1 MRDIRYA
8 LRAFARSPGFTI
20 AAILSLSLGIGSN
33 LTIYTIANTFL
44 NQPVRGVSDADRL
57 ARVYVRRHS
66 PLQFRDL
73 EAVRENAKS
82 CSGVAGERMMP
93 VAVANGTTT

>member
-33 LTIYTIANTFL
+33 LTIYTIANAFL
-44 NQPVRGVSDADRL
+44 NQPVPGVRDADGL
-57 ARVYVRRHS
+57 VRVYVRRHS
-66 PLQFRDL
+66 PLQYRDL
-73 EAVRENAKS
+73 VAVRERAKS
-82 CSGVAGERMMP
+82 FSGVSGERMTP
-93 VAVANGTTT
+93 VAVANGTES